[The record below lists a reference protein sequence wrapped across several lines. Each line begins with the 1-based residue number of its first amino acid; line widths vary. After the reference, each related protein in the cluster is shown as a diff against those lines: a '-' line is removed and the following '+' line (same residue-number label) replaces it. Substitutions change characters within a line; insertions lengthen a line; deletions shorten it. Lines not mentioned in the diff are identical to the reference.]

1 MNFLLAAAAAL
12 TLALAGVGLLRVFW
26 PPISQIPPTARL
38 SLGFCIGCF
47 LETAVLFIAFVFGTS
62 FSRLLALAPM
72 IAFGVPGAITTLR
85 SKWSRPQF
93 SLPTFLALVLVLLA
107 LALSWGRPV
116 YGYDALSMWAL
127 RAKVAY
133 VAKTWP
139 PTLFDPHTT
148 HHPDYPPLVPSA
160 QAFVFFW
167 INQVDDVASRVIFA
181 AFFAAGAA
189 ILWWWLGIL
198 RVGARGVWLLW
209 WCAVPVLMEQ
219 VKITYADLPLA
230 VFLVVFYG
238 AVVSWLREPRHE
250 RRGWLRLAAI
260 FGGLAFWVKQDA
272 LIGIGGGF
280 LALLLVTGRRKLP
293 LRPVLLSLVA
303 SAILSLPWR
312 SLFLGK
318 QVLTNFG
325 FPGTHLW
332 LRAGLVA
339 KEFFKFAF
347 LDGNYAFFWPLFVVT
362 LVFCAR
368 RLRRT
373 ENLWLVVSL
382 VIETVA
388 VFAVYLCSAVDLEA
402 LLKTTMDRVLVNLF
416 APALLLVSLLWH
428 GSFVMLRRL
437 KWQRWS
443 AAGVILLVVG
453 MFWVGLHRRSD
464 EELFGITIS
473 PFPLALS
480 WVWLI
485 VAVVTVAKFSPKLRR
500 GGIRLVWRA
509 AQSAIVMATF
519 GLAVVSI
526 GVFARDAGELR
537 RRFGGKTLAEQH
549 AMVLDPLVKET
560 LAAARKQFP
569 VGTHVRV
576 FPKRSL
582 RYHEFYYA
590 VFPDLIVDDSAE
602 QAVNLI
608 SPP

>member
-1 MNFLLAAAAAL
+1 MNLFLSAAAAL
-12 TLALAGVGLLRVFW
+12 TLALAGVGLLRILW
-26 PPISQIPPTARL
+26 PTICQVPPTARL
-38 SLGFCIGCF
+38 ALGFCVGSF
-47 LETAVLFIAFVFGTS
+47 LETAVCFVAFLLGALFSRWLVLAPIIVFGV
-62 FSRLLALAPM
+62 A
-72 IAFGVPGAITTLR
+72 GAVTMTAC
-85 SKWSRPQF
+85 KWSRPQF
-93 SLPTFLALVLVLLA
+93 SLPTLLMLLLVLLA

-148 HHPDYPPLVPSA
+148 SHPDYPPLLPCA

-167 INQVDDVASRVIFA
+167 INRFDDVASRVIFA

-189 ILWWWLGIL
+189 ILWWWLGVL

-209 WCAVPVLMEQ
+209 WCAVPALMEQ

-250 RRGWLRLAAI
+250 CRGWLRLAAI

-293 LRPVLLSLVA
+293 LRPVLLSVVA
-303 SAILSLPWR
+303 AVVLALPWH
-312 SLFLGK
+312 LLVWGK
-318 QVLTNFG
+318 QLPTDFG
-325 FPGTHLW
+325 FPATHFG
-332 LRAGLVA
+332 LRACLVA

-347 LDGNYAFFWPLFVVT
+347 IDGNYAFFWPLFVVT

-368 RLRRT
+368 RLHMA
-373 ENLWLVVSL
+373 ENLWLVVSI
-382 VIETVA
+382 VIDTVA

-402 LLKTTMDRVLVNLF
+402 LLKTSMDRVLVNLF
-416 APALLLVSLLWH
+416 VPALLLVSLLWR
-428 GSFVMLRRL
+428 GSFAMLRRL
-437 KWQRWS
+437 RWQRWG
-443 AAGVILLVVG
+443 AVGVILLVVG

-485 VAVVTVAKFSPKLRR
+485 VAVVTVARFSPKLRR

-519 GLAVVSI
+519 GLAVVSV
-526 GVFARDAGELR
+526 GVFAREAGELR

-549 AMVLDPLVKET
+549 AMVLDPLVKER

-590 VFPDLIVDDSAE
+590 AFPDLIVDDSAE
-602 QAVNLI
+602 QAVNLS